1 LVEVSKMSNDLVI
14 QGRVL
19 TGAGPKESFISIE
32 DGIISKVSRSHPGH
46 DVSVSKHTR
55 GLILPGCIDS
65 HVHFRDPGMT
75 QKEDLT
81 TGSMSAAFGGVTSFM
96 DMPNTRPPT
105 LDLKSFLDKAVIA
118 KEMSYIDHGLF
129 LGITPASDHISVLD
143 QLKEFKSSPFPIG
156 LKVFLGE
163 STGSLVF
170 RPIENITTVIGDAV
184 RYHLPLSVHAEDGDL
199 IQNERRDE
207 KRGHKGSLA
216 RHMLSRPHE
225 VEVSA
230 IDRVM
235 KAAGPHRSAVHF
247 LHISSKEGIER
258 TRDSGASVE
267 VTPHHLLLDQKWCEA
282 NLELESLA
290 KVNPPIRTTADR
302 AALWDALTSGHVD
315 VIGSDHAPHTLPE
328 KEDSENIPSGM
339 PGTET
344 MFPLLAHVFM
354 ERRTDLRL
362 LQQVLCEGPAGR
374 FGLDKKGYLL
384 PGYDADLMVIDP
396 KDVRKIRAEDL
407 HSKCGWTTYE
417 GFRAIFPSRVYSRG
431 ELLVEDGNI
440 CGRPGGAKELPSRE

>member
-1 LVEVSKMSNDLVI
+1 MSYDLVI

-46 DVSVSKHTR
+46 DVSVTKHTN

-81 TGSMSAAFGGVTSFM
+81 TGSLSAAFGGVTSFM

-105 LDLKSFLDKAVIA
+105 LDLKSFLEKAVIA

-143 QLKEFKSSPFPIG
+143 RLKEFKSGPFPIG

-170 RPIENITTVIGDAV
+170 RPIEGIAKVIEDAI

-199 IQNERRDE
+199 IAQGGMEG
-207 KRGHKGSLA
+207 KRSHKGSLA
-216 RHMLSRPHE
+216 RHMLSRPAD
-225 VEVSA
+225 VELSA
-230 IDRVM
+230 MNRVLN
-235 KAAGPHRSAVHF
+235 AAGPNSSAVHF

-258 TRDSGASVE
+258 ARDSGASVE
-267 VTPHHLLLDQKWCEA
+267 VTPHHLLLDLKWCEA
-282 NLELESLA
+282 NLELETLA

-328 KEDSENIPSGM
+328 KEDGENIPSGM

-344 MFPLLAHVFM
+344 MFPLLAHEFM

-362 LQQVLCEGPAGR
+362 LQKVLCEGPARR
-374 FGLDKKGYLL
+374 FGLEHKGCLL

-407 HSKCGWTTYE
+407 HSKCGWTAYE
-417 GFRAIFPSRVYSRG
+417 GFRAIFPTRVYSRG

-440 CGRPGGAKELPSRE
+440 CGHSGRSLDLRTRE